1 MSTTSSVSSSTP
13 TIGTSV
19 INVPSLVSQLMATE
33 QYPITALQNVTTS
46 YQAKLTAL
54 GQVKSAVSTF
64 QTALSTLN
72 SASSFQSV
80 NATASDPAVL
90 SATALT
96 SAAPG
101 SYSLTVGNLAQSQT
115 LVAAGQTSLSSPIG
129 TGTATTLS
137 FDFGTITGNTL
148 NAATGK
154 YGTALTASTTT
165 GGTTVTAPTGN
176 LAVGATITGA
186 GIPAGTTIVSI
197 TDANNFV
204 ISAAVTATGAGVALQ
219 ASPTYT
225 SAGSGVKTL
234 TIDSTNNSLQGIRDA
249 INAAKMGVTA
259 SIINDGSAT
268 PYRLVI
274 TSGST
279 GAANSMKISASG
291 DATVSALLANDPT
304 AGSATGALGQNMS
317 ETVTARNANLSVN
330 GIAVSKASNTVSDI
344 IPGVTVNLSKP
355 SATPVTLTVAPDTAT
370 VTKNVNSFVTAYN
383 ALKTTLTSLTAYNAS
398 TKTAAILQ
406 GNLAILNM
414 QSDLNGLL
422 NTPAA
427 GAGSLNSLSQIGVT
441 FQRDG
446 TLAVNNSMLST
457 ALKNSFSSVAGLF
470 ASTGNATDS
479 LITYNSNTSST
490 QPGTYPVNI
499 TQLAT
504 QGNETGSAA
513 PSLTITAGIN
523 DSLSMNIDGVNTT
536 ITLTPKT
543 YASAQALATE
553 LQTRINSSSALS
565 SAGIAVSATI
575 NAGNISMTSNAY
587 GATSS
592 VIATG
597 GNGLSNIFG
606 TAISTTG
613 VNVAGTINGTPA
625 NGSGQSLT
633 AVSGNAQGL
642 SMQVTGG
649 TLGARG
655 TVSYSQGYAY
665 TLSNYST
672 SLLSSSGALTSST
685 NEINTNISQVAKQ
698 ITALQQGLITKQAL
712 YTAQY
717 TALNNMMTTMNSTST
732 FLTQQLSKL

>member
-613 VNVAGTINGTPA
+613 VNVTGTINGTPA

-649 TLGARG
+649 PLGARG